1 MEPSLKRSP
10 MMVAQEGRAENHYI
24 KTKCQCVAA
33 LRDFFVALED
43 FRRLR
48 LNFKLLC
55 FRKDL
60 SLQAFLFLHHL
71 LRFVKTF
78 AIVLLTFAF
87 ASTQSENFCLQ
98 IQKREKQQRNTK
110 VLRSYKA
117 SSNWTLSLQKERF
130 SKTTR
135 SAKIITRKAAGSS
148 LWPSVKAVK

>member
-1 MEPSLKRSP
+1 
-10 MMVAQEGRAENHYI
+10 MVAQEGRAENHYI

-60 SLQAFLFLHHL
+60 SQTQAFLFLHHL

-87 ASTQSENFCLQ
+87 ALHNQKTFVYRYKKEKSSRETQKFCS
-98 IQKREKQQRNTK
+98 RTK
-110 VLRSYKA
+110 HQV
-117 SSNWTLSLQKERF
+117 
-130 SKTTR
+130 
-135 SAKIITRKAAGSS
+135 IG
-148 LWPSVKAVK
+148 P